1 MRLSTHEVNHR
12 ISLDKD
18 LATMKV
24 PVEDPVD
31 KGQQGRIEG
40 MVERETS
47 VSMRNIQGDKREVF
61 VDQERR

>member
-1 MRLSTHEVNHR
+1 
-12 ISLDKD
+12 
-18 LATMKV
+18 MKV